1 MSATVVMLGR
11 LEAAI
16 AFMVAH
22 PSVQVFAMHADTL
35 GATGRVQMQ
44 TDPETL
50 RRFSGAITS
59 TPVRSMPDWQTLS
72 VDLGHGLELTASE
85 QRP

>member
-22 PSVQVFAMHADTL
+22 PSVQIFAVHADTL
-35 GATGRVQMQ
+35 GATGHVQMQ

-50 RRFSGAITS
+50 RRFSGLVAS
-59 TPVRSMPDWQTLS
+59 TPVRTMPGWQTLS
-72 VDLGHGLELTASE
+72 VDLGHGLTLTASE

>member
-1 MSATVVMLGR
+1 MSTTVAMIGR

-22 PSVQVFAMHADTL
+22 PSLQVFAVHADTL
-35 GATGRVQMQ
+35 GATGHVQMQ

-50 RRFSGAITS
+50 RRFSGPVTS
-59 TPVRSMPDWQTLS
+59 TPVKSMPGHHALRVS
-72 VDLGHGLELTASE
+72 LGHGLELTASE